1 MDIQLTKPFE
11 TIQLRSQK
19 SLKKHKDKDKDK
31 DKDKN
36 YKYIYIGLIQ
46 VGIKSFTKEDLNTSI
61 LTLLGDAR
69 FQNFHDPILSFI
81 ESDLCSGLVSFD
93 FIQI

>member
-19 SLKKHKDKDKDK
+19 SLQKHK

-61 LTLLGDAR
+61 LTVLGDAR
-69 FQNFHDPILSFI
+69 FQNFQDPILSFI
-81 ESDLCSGLVSFD
+81 ESGLCSGLVSFD

>member
-19 SLKKHKDKDKDK
+19 SLQKHKDKDKDK

-36 YKYIYIGLIQ
+36 YKYIYIGLVQ
-46 VGIKSFTKEDLNTSI
+46 VGIKSLNTSI

-69 FQNFHDPILSFI
+69 FQNFQDPILSFI

>member
-19 SLKKHKDKDKDK
+19 SLQKHKDKDK

-36 YKYIYIGLIQ
+36 YKYIYIGLVQ

-69 FQNFHDPILSFI
+69 FQNFQDPILSFI

-93 FIQI
+93 FI